1 MSWLDVKGHVVKLV
15 VNNVNQLLGPSN
27 VNQLVGHSNVN
38 QLVGHSNVNQLV
50 GPSNVNQLVGH
61 SNVNPGLQQ
70 HLQLT
75 IERHIYGNLTYTFIV
90 LKKNIN
96 YAAGEL
102 RHWVLI

>member
-1 MSWLDVKGHVVKLV
+1 M
-15 VNNVNQLLGPSN
+15 
-27 VNQLVGHSNVN
+27 VGHR
-38 QLVGHSNVNQLV
+38 NVNQLV
-50 GPSNVNQLVGH
+50 GPSNVNQLVGP

-75 IERHIYGNLTYTFIV
+75 IEQYIYGNLTYTFIV